1 MPLSLKKIDWQL
13 AAAIA
18 ALAGIGLTSL
28 LSTRPALFW
37 HQLGWI
43 VLGVGIALTVVWVD
57 IRSFLGRRS
66 FVLGVYIFSLV
77 LLGLTYAFAPVIKGN
92 RAWIFIGPFQ
102 FQPSEFAK
110 IALIAMLSYFFS
122 KRHIGIAHW
131 RTLFASLVY
140 AGIPAVIIAL
150 QPEMGSALLLGV
162 VWFGFIVFSGLPLR
176 HFIIFLL
183 VAAALGA
190 GMWMFALK
198 GYQKDRIMTLID
210 PNRDPLG
217 ASYNVIQSKIAVGS
231 GGVWGQGFRQGTQ
244 VQLGFL
250 PEAQNDFI
258 VAAIAEEGGL
268 VGSLVLLGAFGWMMW
283 RILVIGERI
292 DGNMGKFFCL
302 GTVILFSAQ
311 FVFNAGS
318 ALGLFPVVG
327 VTFPFVSYGGSSIT
341 ADFLLIGVIQ
351 SLYAKK

>member
-1 MPLSLKKIDWQL
+1 MPSSFKKIDWQL
-13 AAAIA
+13 AAAIVV
-18 ALAGIGLTSL
+18 LVGIGLTSL

-43 VLGVGIALTVVWVD
+43 ILGVGIALSVVWID

-66 FVLGVYIFSLV
+66 FVLGVYLFSLV

-131 RTLFASLVY
+131 RTLFTSLVY
-140 AGIPAVIIAL
+140 AGIPALIIAL

-183 VAAALGA
+183 VAAALGT
-190 GMWMFALK
+190 GMWTFGLK
-198 GYQKDRIMTLID
+198 TYQKDRIITLVD

-268 VGSLVLLGAFGWMMW
+268 VGSLALLGAFLWMMW

-292 DGNMGKFFCL
+292 EGNMGKFFCL

>member
-1 MPLSLKKIDWQL
+1 MPWSLKKIDWQL
-13 AAAIA
+13 NAAIGVLVA
-18 ALAGIGLTSL
+18 IGLTSL
-28 LSTRPALFW
+28 LSTKPALFW
-37 HQLGWI
+37 HQLVWI
-43 VLGVGIALTVVWVD
+43 VLGVGIAMLVAVVDV
-57 IRSFLGRRS
+57 RSFLGRRS
-66 FVLGVYIFSLV
+66 FVFGMYLFSLF
-77 LLGLTYAFAPVIKGN
+77 LLGLTYVFAPVIKGN

-131 RTLFASLVY
+131 RTLFTSLVY
-140 AGIPAVIIAL
+140 AGIPALIIAI

-162 VWFGFIVFSGLPLR
+162 VWFGFVVFSGLPLR
-176 HFIIFLL
+176 HFVIFLL
-183 VAAALGA
+183 VAALLGA
-190 GMWMFALK
+190 GMWTFVLK
-198 GYQKDRIMTLID
+198 GYQKDRIITLID

-231 GGVWGQGFRQGTQ
+231 GGVWGQGFGQGTQ

-268 VGSLVLLGAFGWMMW
+268 VGSLILLGAFLWMIW
-283 RILVIGERI
+283 RLLIIGQRI
-292 DGNMGKFFCL
+292 DGNTGKFFCL
-302 GTVILFSAQ
+302 GTAILFTAQ